1 MPRQPVLS
9 LIAAGLLLASLAP
22 PALADTR
29 GVFVSPATG
38 VSVGSVWGV
47 FIGVSKYQQ
56 KELNLKYA
64 DKDAQAL
71 HDFFVKQFKGRIPA
85 DQFRLVT
92 NEQAT
97 RGRILKEVSEVLRL
111 AQPEDLVIL
120 SLAQHG
126 LPDASGHDLYFLTYN
141 SDANLPEDQGISRD
155 DLLKQIARSKARK
168 IVLFLDA
175 CHAGAFGASSTLLA
189 MRNANAADINRMLV
203 SMGQAQDGI
212 AVLSASSAAERSQ
225 EGPQFC
231 GGHGA
236 FTCALLTG
244 LKGAADNDGNGL
256 VQMRELYDHTYR
268 EVKRLTTGYQNPEIQ
283 GRYDNSLPLAATG
296 KGAPPPSPQTGP
308 APTGVDLSG
317 YHDLEAVA
325 ARAEQREQAWGKV
338 QAFAGKT
345 SVSREKRL
353 AALDKFLADFP
364 DDNPHAA
371 EAEALKQQVHA
382 EVLVAKAPAYEAPR
396 QMGKEITGRDGAPM
410 VLVPAG
416 EFIMGSNDG
425 DADEKPERR
434 VTLEAFYIDKYEV
447 STKLYA
453 TFIQD
458 TRRAQP
464 SDWSQQVA
472 LVGSGD
478 RPVVN
483 VTWHDA
489 DAYCRHY
496 GKRLPTEQEWEKAAR
511 GTDGRKYPW
520 GNEEPSSRHAL
531 FNTRWNGYGTL
542 ATVESYEAGKS
553 PYGLY
558 HMAGNVW
565 EWTSSDYDNST
576 KVLRGG
582 SWHNNA
588 GYVRSAYRSGDN
600 PSRWN
605 AGTGF
610 RCAQDAR

>member
-1 MPRQPVLS
+1 MRHARCSLVAFASVLASALLPLPASAAIQEFQQPDAYAVVIGISQYREEVIPKVAYAVQDAQAVAKLLETQAGIPRSHIRLLTDAKATGNDLRTVSQWLRMRVKPESVVYVYYAGHGTPDPKTGDAFLVPWDGHPDYPDGLYPLKALYESLNALPAKQVLVLLDSCFSGSVGRSLLAKGARPMVLS
-9 LIAAGLLLASLAP
+9 LENPLLAAGKVVVLAAS
-22 PALADTR
+22 
-29 GVFVSPATG
+29 TG
-38 VSVGSVWGV
+38 TQISSD
-47 FIGVSKYQQ
+47 Y
-56 KELNLKYA
+56 
-64 DKDAQAL
+64 DKA
-71 HDFFVKQFKGRIPA
+71 G
-85 DQFRLVT
+85 
-92 NEQAT
+92 
-97 RGRILKEVSEVLRL
+97 
-111 AQPEDLVIL
+111 
-120 SLAQHG
+120 HG
-126 LPDASGHDLYFLTYN
+126 LFTY
-141 SDANLPEDQGISRD
+141 
-155 DLLKQIARSKARK
+155 
-168 IVLFLDA
+168 
-175 CHAGAFGASSTLLA
+175 
-189 MRNANAADINRMLV
+189 
-203 SMGQAQDGI
+203 
-212 AVLSASSAAERSQ
+212 
-225 EGPQFC
+225 
-231 GGHGA
+231 
-236 FTCALLTG
+236 ALLTG
-244 LKGAADNDGNGL
+244 LHGEADQDKDGL
-256 VQMRELYDHTYR
+256 VTLKELYPYVRKQVAETAVEELNR
-268 EVKRLTTGYQNPEIQ
+268 EQTPVL
-283 GRYDNSLPLAATG
+283 LPGEEVLGVRSALPVTVAR
-296 KGAPPPSPQTGP
+296 ARPYEALRQTG
-308 APTGVDLSG
+308 
-317 YHDLEAVA
+317 
-325 ARAEQREQAWGKV
+325 R
-338 QAFAGKT
+338 
-345 SVSREKRL
+345 
-353 AALDKFLADFP
+353 
-364 DDNPHAA
+364 
-371 EAEALKQQVHA
+371 
-382 EVLVAKAPAYEAPR
+382 
-396 QMGKEITGRDGAPM
+396 EITGKDGAPM

-582 SWHNNA
+582 SWLYNA
-588 GYVRSAYRSGDN
+588 GLVRSADRYRVD
-600 PSRWN
+600 PSLRLSDL
-605 AGTGF
+605 GF